1 MEKVK
6 EYYLG
11 KNFNCAE
18 SVLRAANDEYQLG
31 LDEKALVTA
40 GGFGGGMGAGGSCG
54 ALCGAIQALGA
65 KMLTEGRAADCPGF
79 RAKCAGY
86 YKAFE
91 EALGSSECR
100 NLGPKYKNGEI
111 RCYAVVE
118 KAYELLKTAMEE
130 SEKE

>member
-31 LDEKALVTA
+31 LDEKALMTA
-40 GGFGGGMGAGGSCG
+40 GGFGGGMGAGSSCG

>member
-11 KNFNCAE
+11 KSFNCAE
-18 SVLRAANDEYQLG
+18 SVLRAANEEFKLG

-40 GGFGGGMGAGGSCG
+40 GGFGGGMGAGSSCG

-65 KMLTEGRAADCPGF
+65 KLLTEGRAADCPGF
-79 RAKCAGY
+79 REKCAAY
-86 YKAFE
+86 YHAFE

-100 NLGPKYKNGEI
+100 NLGPKYKNGEV

-130 SEKE
+130 AEKE